1 MTHSRTRN
9 VPEGFYQAA
18 GLVPLRSVA
27 ASSPSKVTP
36 RQMQDHTV
44 THYSIPAV
52 QEFGIGVEED
62 GGDIASDKWLVSRP
76 VVLISKL
83 NPRKSTVTRAVPDS
97 GLTVASSEFVPIST
111 GNEDDDR
118 YLAYVLASDVVA
130 RHLDSLVTSATRSHQ
145 RVSPGDILSMS
156 VPWPSR
162 SSRRAMADFL
172 DRETAQIDAMIEAQ
186 RDLVTALQMRRL
198 ALVVDGVHLGSG
210 PECLPEG
217 WETLPFKAAVSRR
230 FTGEWGTEPGSD
242 EVDVACVRVADFD
255 RSLRRAGA
263 SIPTVRSMG
272 ADKARTKALRP
283 GDLLLERSGGTAR
296 NPVGNI
302 VLYVG
307 PEGAL
312 SSNFIECV
320 RLKRGHDPQFWCYL
334 HEAAYSTGF
343 THQHVKQTTGIQNLD
358 VDGFYAEH
366 FAVPALDEQRRIAE
380 ELSAKTST
388 LDAAIAAAIDVASL
402 LRERREALIAAA
414 VTGRIDPATGVERID
429 PTTEKEAS

>member
-1 MTHSRTRN
+1 MSTFPQHWREVALRHISVIPIRNGIGEAAQDQEEGYVRYIRTTDIADLHRLDESKRAGVPLEVAKDALVADDDILMT
-9 VPEGFYQAA
+9 AA
-18 GLVPLRSVA
+18 GSLGTS
-27 ASSPSKVTP
+27 
-36 RQMQDHTV
+36 
-44 THYSIPAV
+44 
-52 QEFGIGVEED
+52 
-62 GGDIASDKWLVSRP
+62 
-76 VVLISKL
+76 
-83 NPRKSTVTRAVPDS
+83 
-97 GLTVASSEFVPIST
+97 
-111 GNEDDDR
+111 
-118 YLAYVLASDVVA
+118 YLANVGEPAAFAGYLVRWRVDPTQCDA
-130 RHLDSLVTSATRSHQ
+130 RYFAWWTSSRHHLDQIATGAVRSTIDNFNASKFRSMRAPLPPFNEQ
-145 RVSPGDILSMS
+145 RAI
-156 VPWPSR
+156 
-162 SSRRAMADFL
+162 ADFL

-198 ALVVDGVHLGSG
+198 ALVVDGVHLGSS

-255 RSLRRAGA
+255 RSLHRAGA
-263 SIPTVRSMG
+263 SIPTVRSIG

-402 LRERREALIAAA
+402 LRERREALITAA
-414 VTGRIDPATGVERID
+414 VTGRIDPTTGIERVD

>member
-1 MTHSRTRN
+1 M
-9 VPEGFYQAA
+9 
-18 GLVPLRSVA
+18 
-27 ASSPSKVTP
+27 
-36 RQMQDHTV
+36 
-44 THYSIPAV
+44 
-52 QEFGIGVEED
+52 
-62 GGDIASDKWLVSRP
+62 
-76 VVLISKL
+76 
-83 NPRKSTVTRAVPDS
+83 
-97 GLTVASSEFVPIST
+97 
-111 GNEDDDR
+111 
-118 YLAYVLASDVVA
+118 
-130 RHLDSLVTSATRSHQ
+130 
-145 RVSPGDILSMS
+145 
-156 VPWPSR
+156 
-162 SSRRAMADFL
+162 
-172 DRETAQIDAMIEAQ
+172 
-186 RDLVTALQMRRL
+186 
-198 ALVVDGVHLGSG
+198 VDGVHLGSS

-255 RSLRRAGA
+255 RSLHRAGA
-263 SIPTVRSMG
+263 SIPTVRSIG

-402 LRERREALIAAA
+402 LRERREALITAA
-414 VTGRIDPATGVERID
+414 VTGRIDPTTGIERVD